1 MISCVRSAEHDMIP
15 IDVAILGGGIA
26 GLWTLAHL
34 RARDCDAYLFERFAL
49 GASQTVASQGIIHGG
64 AKYALLGKI
73 THASESVR
81 DMPQRWRAA
90 LHGQDSVD
98 LAAARISSDAH
109 YLFSTRALASG
120 ISTFFASKLMSA
132 RSQPLRR
139 EDAPQIFWNPNFAG
153 SVYRLDEVVLDVPSV
168 VAALAKPHLDRCV
181 HVPRIADL
189 RMEPSTNSVTLTLA
203 LGDRTLKLS
212 ARHVVLAGGA
222 GNADLL
228 AALGRTQPAMQRRP
242 LHMVMVRSP
251 SLPPLYAHALGL
263 SATPRLTI
271 TTHQH
276 SDGSAIWY
284 IGGEIA
290 ESGVAR
296 SETEQIAC
304 ARREL
309 SEVFPWIDFSSAA
322 YSTVRI
328 DRAEI
333 SRPGGARPDDVSMH
347 IDGPL
352 ITLWPT
358 KLALAPRAAD
368 LVTDALHCLP
378 NPLAD
383 KATTSNRAVDALR
396 PFPRPKIAL
405 PPWES
410 VTSWYTQ

>member
-26 GLWTLAHL
+26 GLWLLAHL
-34 RARDCDAYLFERFAL
+34 RAQDCNAFLFERVAL

-73 THASESVR
+73 THASDSVR

-90 LHGQDSVD
+90 LHGADSVN
-98 LAAARISSDAH
+98 LAAAQVSSEAH

-120 ISTFFASKLMSA
+120 VSTFFASKLMSA
-132 RSQPLRR
+132 RSMPLPR
-139 EDAPQIFWNPNFAG
+139 EDAPQIFRNPTFRG
-153 SVYRLDEVVLDVPSV
+153 SLYRLDEVVLDVPSV
-168 VAALAKPHLDRCV
+168 LAALAQPHLDRCV
-181 HVPRIADL
+181 LVPRAADL
-189 RMEPSTNSVTLTLA
+189 RLQQDDGLTLSVSLGARAVRLAPRA
-203 LGDRTLKLS
+203 L
-212 ARHVVLAGGA
+212 VLAAGA

-242 LHMVMVRSP
+242 LHMVMVRHP

-271 TTHQH
+271 TTHRC

-284 IGGEIA
+284 VGGEIA
-290 ESGVAR
+290 ESGVTR

-309 SEVFPWIDFSSAA
+309 AEVFPWINLSSAS

-328 DRAEI
+328 DRAEMAH
-333 SRPGGARPDDVSMH
+333 PGGSRPDDVTMH
-347 IDGPL
+347 VDGSL

-368 LVTDALHCLP
+368 LVTDVLSRLP
-378 NPLAD
+378 IPRPD
-383 KATTSNRAVDALR
+383 EVPTSNCAVDALR
-396 PFPRPKIAL
+396 PFPRPAIAL
-405 PPWES
+405 PPWETA
-410 VTSWYTQ
+410 TSWYTQ